1 MKKNNVE
8 IIKADS
14 LVRRRGDNF
23 ERESKR
29 VAAYCRV
36 SSDSEDQK
44 NSYESQVRHYK
55 DYISQRSDWELAG
68 IYADEG
74 ISGTQVG
81 KRQDFQRL
89 INDCVNGEIDYI
101 VTKAIARFARN
112 TLDTLKY
119 VRMLKD
125 MQIGVYFEEENID
138 TLTMDG
144 ELLLTIL
151 SSVAQQE
158 VENTSAHVKK
168 GLKMK
173 MQRGELIGFQGCL
186 GYDYDVET
194 KQLSINK
201 KEAKI
206 VRYIFERY
214 LEGIGGKVIAREL
227 DELGYKSPRGLD
239 HWNDTTV
246 LGIIKNEKYKGDIL
260 MGKTFTVDPISKR
273 RLSNFGEE
281 DKYYIKD
288 NHEPIISKEDFEKA
302 QEIRLRRAGNKKT
315 AANVNGKRERYSK
328 MYAFSSMLECGFC
341 GSILSRRS
349 WHCRSDY
356 RKVVWHC
363 VTSIKKGKK
372 FCKHSKGLE
381 ELAIEGAFM
390 EAYRK
395 LYHSNENLMTDL
407 LETIESELNDNS
419 LNKELKRITNKLRT
433 LLKKEENLV
442 NLRLEGKISDTIY
455 NEKYNEISSEKE
467 FLAEEK
473 VNIETTLKSEIDVKK
488 RLTEFKHL
496 LSSQKMLTE
505 FDRAVFESIV
515 EKIIVGGVNS
525 DGEIDPAML
534 TIIFKTGETQNK
546 DGKQFKSKRKN
557 AKLETDKLCPQ
568 NSDEDK
574 KLYSQGTDYTRGVCC
589 SACKSLEIFER
600 KR

>member
-1 MKKNNVE
+1 MIKNNVE

-14 LVRRRGDNF
+14 IVRRRGIEID
-23 ERESKR
+23 RHLKR

-55 DYISQRSDWELAG
+55 DYISQRSDWELAD

-81 KRQDFQRL
+81 KRQDFKRL
-89 INDCVNGEIDYI
+89 INDCVDGKIDYI

-125 MQIGVYFEEENID
+125 MQIGVYFEEENIN

-194 KQLSINK
+194 KSLTINK

-206 VRYIFERY
+206 VRYIYDRY

-227 DELGYKSPRGLD
+227 DELGIKSPRGLD

-246 LGIIKNEKYKGDIL
+246 LGIIKNEKYKGDVL

-273 RLSNFGEE
+273 RLNNFGEE

-341 GSILSRRS
+341 GSLLSRRS

-372 FCKHSKGLE
+372 YCRHSKGLE

-390 EAYRK
+390 EAYRQ
-395 LYHSNENLMTDL
+395 LYESNQGVMSEL
-407 LETIESELNDNS
+407 LNTIEEELSDNS
-419 LNKELKRITNKLRT
+419 LNKELNRITKKLHK
-433 LLKKEENLV
+433 LIKKEENLV
-442 NLRLEGKISDTIY
+442 NLRIEGQISDTLY
-455 NEKYNEISSEKE
+455 NEKYQEILSEKE
-467 FLAEEK
+467 FLSEEK
-473 VNIETTLKSEIDVKK
+473 VNIEITLKSDFDVKN
-488 RLTEFKHL
+488 RLKEFKELLTSKKL
-496 LSSQKMLTE
+496 LSE
-505 FDRAVFESIV
+505 FDRTVFESIV
-515 EKIIVGGVNS
+515 EKIIVGGVNK

-534 TIIFKTGETQNK
+534 TIIFKTGETDNK
-546 DGKQFKSKRKN
+546 NGKQFKSKRKN
-557 AKLETDKLCPQ
+557 AKLDSKELCPQ
-568 NSDEDK
+568 STNEDK
-574 KLYSQGTDYTRGVCC
+574 KLCSQVADNTRGDGSTFVQT
-589 SACKSLEIFER
+589 
-600 KR
+600 

>member
-1 MKKNNVE
+1 MIKNNVE

-14 LVRRRGDNF
+14 IVRRRGIEID
-23 ERESKR
+23 RHLKR

-55 DYISQRSDWELAG
+55 DYISQRSDWELAD

-81 KRQDFQRL
+81 KRQDFKRL
-89 INDCVNGEIDYI
+89 INDCVEGKIDYI

-125 MQIGVYFEEENID
+125 MQIGVYFEEENIN

-194 KQLSINK
+194 KSLTINK

-206 VRYIFERY
+206 VRYIYDRY

-227 DELGYKSPRGLD
+227 DELGIKSPRGLD

-246 LGIIKNEKYKGDIL
+246 LGIIKNEKYKGDVL

-273 RLSNFGEE
+273 RLNNFGEE

-341 GSILSRRS
+341 GSLLSRRS

-372 FCKHSKGLE
+372 YCRHSKGLE

-390 EAYRK
+390 EAYRQ
-395 LYHSNENLMTDL
+395 LYESNQGVMSEL
-407 LETIESELNDNS
+407 LNTIEEELSDNS
-419 LNKELKRITNKLRT
+419 LNKELNRITKKLHK
-433 LLKKEENLV
+433 LIKKEENLV
-442 NLRLEGKISDTIY
+442 NLRIEGQISDTLY
-455 NEKYNEISSEKE
+455 NEKYQEILSEKE
-467 FLAEEK
+467 FLSEEK
-473 VNIETTLKSEIDVKK
+473 VNIEITLKSDFDVKN
-488 RLTEFKHL
+488 RLKEFKELLTSKKL
-496 LSSQKMLTE
+496 LSE
-505 FDRAVFESIV
+505 FDRTVFESIV
-515 EKIIVGGVNS
+515 EKIIVGGVNK

-534 TIIFKTGETQNK
+534 TIIFKTGETDNK
-546 DGKQFKSKRKN
+546 NGKQFKSKRKN
-557 AKLETDKLCPQ
+557 AKLDSKELCPQ
-568 NSDEDK
+568 STNEDK
-574 KLYSQGTDYTRGVCC
+574 KLCSQVADNTC
-589 SACKSLEIFER
+589 
-600 KR
+600 